1 MVLTHIEKIIVYLT
15 SFKTEQVSVNGESD
29 EI

>member
-1 MVLTHIEKIIVYLT
+1 MVLTHIEKITVYLN
-15 SFKTEQVSVNGESD
+15 SFKTEQVSMNGESD